1 MEAAHAGSLAR
12 GIKLY
17 LRADIQGTRYERSG
31 NNRPESLHGESAI
44 DGKAQMLIFVSQR
57 DRICGSEQLLFQ
69 IFHSGAASHTNRNDR
84 SAFKKRIAHKFF
96 DFEAHSIEYVGTDFF
111 GFRDRYNS
119 ARDAQQAA
127 NIEVFASLRLDRFVG
142 SDDKQNQINPA
153 HAGEHIANEFFMT
166 GNVNKSE
173 SNAIEIQEGK
183 PEVNGDAATLF
194 FFQPVRIG
202 S

>member
-1 MEAAHAGSLAR
+1 MEAAHARSPAR
-12 GIKLY
+12 GMMVY
-17 LRADIQGTRYERSG
+17 LRGDTQGTCYERSG
-31 NNRPESLHGESAI
+31 NNRPESLHGESAM

-127 NIEVFASLRLDRFVG
+127 NIEVFASLRLDRFIS
-142 SDDKQNQINPA
+142 SDDEKNQVDAA
-153 HAGEHIANEFFMT
+153 HTGEHIASEFLVP
-166 GNVNKSE
+166 GDVNKSE
-173 SNAIEIQEGK
+173 ANAIE
-183 PEVNGDAATLF
+183 L
-194 FFQPVRIG
+194 
-202 S
+202 

>member
-69 IFHSGAASHTNRNDR
+69 IFHSGAASHTNRNAR
-84 SAFKKRIAHKFF
+84 SAFKKRIAQTFF
-96 DFEAHSIEYVGTDFF
+96 DFEAHIFEYVGPDFF

-119 ARDAQQAA
+119 ARDAHQAA
-127 NIEVFASLRLDRFVG
+127 NIEVLASLRLDRFIS
-142 SDDKQNQINPA
+142 SDDEKNQVDAA
-153 HAGEHIANEFFMT
+153 HTGEHIANAFLVLV
-166 GNVNKSE
+166 GVN
-173 SNAIEIQEGK
+173 
-183 PEVNGDAATLF
+183 
-194 FFQPVRIG
+194 
-202 S
+202 